1 MGPHQWVSRHHNYP
15 GSERQSQWW
24 NTLVVPWPGLRS
36 LRSTARLAWGATWT
50 TGTPSLQ
57 SKETSARTESRF
69 GNCRRGT
76 PGGGD
81 HRTCGPS
88 RHRHARRLQLCN
100 PGPSRYARGDH
111 QVPGQWRHP
120 DSCPAIPNTHN
131 HHSWCQLSDGWIWP
145 GACQGIPESLWSKQ
159 LWKPFQTMTI

>member
-15 GSERQSQWW
+15 GSERQSQW

-50 TGTPSLQ
+50 TGTSSLQ

-81 HRTCGPS
+81 HRTCGRS
-88 RHRHARRLQLCN
+88 RHRHARRLQLAVT
-100 PGPSRYARGDH
+100 SRQRSANH